1 MDSMNVSTTLSP
13 EQQICLDRLLA
24 EGGIREKRKL
34 PLPLKVKGELK
45 KDGKDESTTTISE
58 RLWEDEWH
66 RDSGQ
71 CQQAVEAASSSK
83 GDGQQPHEETE
94 GMSKQLDKSDMHQT
108 GKTPQGT
115 KTTPKGQPM
124 QGYGTSSSSS
134 SFNNNLNELSF
145 GEHVPVDLN
154 RLWKS
159 QRWFPNPHNQ
169 REVQLRLEKDKKNA
183 REMKRKPRKGLYK

>member
-24 EGGIREKRKL
+24 EGGIRKKRKL

-94 GMSKQLDKSDMHQT
+94 GMSKQLDKWHASDREN
-108 GKTPQGT
+108 PS
-115 KTTPKGQPM
+115 
-124 QGYGTSSSSS
+124 GYKDYAEGSAYAGLWYIEQQLLLQQFERAVLWRTCAGRFKPAMEKSTVVSESTQSARS
-134 SFNNNLNELSF
+134 PIEI
-145 GEHVPVDLN
+145 GE
-154 RLWKS
+154 
-159 QRWFPNPHNQ
+159 
-169 REVQLRLEKDKKNA
+169 
-183 REMKRKPRKGLYK
+183 G

>member
-24 EGGIREKRKL
+24 EGGIRKKRKL

-94 GMSKQLDKSDMHQT
+94 GMSKQLDKSDMHQK
-108 GKTPQGT
+108 GKTPKGI
-115 KTTPKGQPM
+115 KTTPKG
-124 QGYGTSSSSS
+124 
-134 SFNNNLNELSF
+134 
-145 GEHVPVDLN
+145 V
-154 RLWKS
+154 KS
-159 QRWFPNPHNQ
+159 MRWEPNPENPRELELRKAKDAKIKREIARKQ
-169 REVQLRLEKDKKNA
+169 RL
-183 REMKRKPRKGLYK
+183 GLYTTPKK